1 MPVESRAEFAPPVK
15 LALPIF
21 LDNGDVNPRVHGR
34 RCSGRGSRK
43 ESGAKRRITYASADT
58 FWGRCTGMV
67 VLEPSE
73 SRAAVSGVRGGGP
86 VAPSKIGLNIIRQK
100 RRKTRRRK
108 RGEAGELDYDCVC
121 DSEYEAEDDLTLSP
135 L

>member
-1 MPVESRAEFAPPVK
+1 
-15 LALPIF
+15 
-21 LDNGDVNPRVHGR
+21 
-34 RCSGRGSRK
+34 
-43 ESGAKRRITYASADT
+43 
-58 FWGRCTGMV
+58 MV

-86 VAPSKIGLNIIRQK
+86 VAQSKVGLNIIRQK

-121 DSEYEAEDDLTLSP
+121 DSESEAEDDLTLSP

>member
-1 MPVESRAEFAPPVK
+1 
-15 LALPIF
+15 
-21 LDNGDVNPRVHGR
+21 
-34 RCSGRGSRK
+34 
-43 ESGAKRRITYASADT
+43 
-58 FWGRCTGMV
+58 MV

-73 SRAAVSGVRGGGP
+73 SQAAVSGVRGGGP

-108 RGEAGELDYDCVC
+108 RGEAGESDCDCVC
-121 DSEYEAEDDLTLSP
+121 DSEYEAEVDLTLSP

>member
-1 MPVESRAEFAPPVK
+1 
-15 LALPIF
+15 
-21 LDNGDVNPRVHGR
+21 
-34 RCSGRGSRK
+34 
-43 ESGAKRRITYASADT
+43 
-58 FWGRCTGMV
+58 MV

-86 VAPSKIGLNIIRQK
+86 VAQNKVGLNIIRQK

-108 RGEAGELDYDCVC
+108 RGEAEELDCDCVC